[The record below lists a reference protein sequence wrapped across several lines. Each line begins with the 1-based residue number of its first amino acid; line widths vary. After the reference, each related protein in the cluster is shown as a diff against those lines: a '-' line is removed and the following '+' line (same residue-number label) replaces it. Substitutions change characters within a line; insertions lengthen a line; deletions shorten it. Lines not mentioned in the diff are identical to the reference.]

1 MDSRQSLSGAEL
13 FALFLEDQTDPQ
25 FHNPDNLKLLLNHAL
40 NNIEET
46 IDSNLEMEIVDFCV
60 ARLQVNQTMDEKRIA
75 YYREK
80 YNLAEKEQEYER
92 KIRRWKKLA
101 ATAAVFVVMV
111 GAGLFFG
118 GNNVSQ
124 AGIIEWIINL
134 FVEDKGEQLS
144 ISTGDMYLSEIEV
157 KEGHLPDSLP
167 DEFTFLN
174 VYVSSSSIEEN
185 YIYRFN
191 DIEEHILIIEIK
203 EFTNSDTRNNCE
215 LEINQNSSKTERN
228 NNHTYYYS
236 SNMSDN
242 YISWIYDNKI
252 YTISGE
258 FNFSKL
264 EEICS
269 LYEMEQKNS

>member
-144 ISTGDMYLSEIEV
+144 ISTGDMYLSGIEM
-157 KEGHLPDSLP
+157 KEGHLPEKLP
-167 DEFTFLN
+167 DEFVFEKS
-174 VYVSSSSIEEN
+174 YSSSSSITD
-185 YIYRFN
+185 YYAYRF
-191 DIEEHILIIEIK
+191 
-203 EFTNSDTRNNCE
+203 
-215 LEINQNSSKTERN
+215 INQNNEVLFIEINEYKDSQFLTNKEIEIHN
-228 NNHTYYYS
+228 NSNETKSNYNHTYYYS
-236 SNMSDN
+236 CNESRNT
-242 YISWIYDNKI
+242 ISWVYNNTLYII
-252 YTISGE
+252 RG
-258 FNFSKL
+258 NFEYSKL
-264 EEICS
+264 EEI
-269 LYEMEQKNS
+269 LNFYEEEQI